1 MRATLGEFE
10 HLILLAI
17 LHLGDD
23 AYGAAVIEH
32 LESRTGRDISQAAA
46 YIALKRLE
54 EKGLVTSQ
62 LGAGTAERGG
72 RPRRYFTV
80 ADEGLAKLRSSG
92 TAIMQMWSGLEELLE
107 ERS

>member
-10 HLILLAI
+10 HLILLAV

-32 LESRTGRDISQAAA
+32 LETRTGRDISQAAA

-80 ADEGLAKLRSSG
+80 TDEGLAKLRSSG

-107 ERS
+107 ER